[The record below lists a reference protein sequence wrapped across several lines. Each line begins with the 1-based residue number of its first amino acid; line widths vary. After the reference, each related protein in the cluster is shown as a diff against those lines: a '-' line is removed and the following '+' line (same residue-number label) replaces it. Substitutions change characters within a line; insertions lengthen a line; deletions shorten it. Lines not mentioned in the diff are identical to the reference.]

1 MESIAIEKIER
12 RLDGQA
18 DFAVDLGRT
27 VVVIPMLNE
36 EASIGLVLD
45 ALPDVMEVIVCDNG
59 SNDRSPEIARKKG
72 ATVLLEEQR
81 GYGAACLCGLRY
93 LAEKKTDEQPGIV
106 VFVDGDF
113 SDHPEEIVLLV
124 EQIQS
129 FDFEFVVG
137 SRMTGKREKGAML
150 FQAIF
155 GNWLACF
162 LMRLFWRA
170 KYTDLGPFRAIR
182 YDALRKLNM
191 QDTNFGWTIE
201 MQIRATE
208 EKLRA
213 TEIPVSYR
221 CRIGQSKISGTIV
234 GSFRAGYKILYTIFR
249 FRFMRRKRAVAAK

>member
-1 MESIAIEKIER
+1 MENITIEKIDRTVE
-12 RLDGQA
+12 GPA
-18 DFAVDLGRT
+18 DFQLDLSRT

-59 SNDRSPEIARKKG
+59 SKDRSPEIARKKG
-72 ATVLLEEQR
+72 ATVLLEKQR
-81 GYGAACLCGLRY
+81 GYGAACLCGLKY
-93 LAEKKTDEQPGIV
+93 LAEKKPDQHPEIV

-113 SDHPEEIVLLV
+113 SDHPEELVLLV
-124 EQIQS
+124 DQIQN

-137 SRMTGKREKGAML
+137 SRTTGKREKGAML

-162 LMRLFWRA
+162 LMWLFWGA

-182 YDALRKLNM
+182 YDALCRLNM
-191 QDTNFGWTIE
+191 QDKNFGWTIE

-208 EKLRA
+208 EKLRS

-221 CRIGQSKISGTIV
+221 CRIGQSKISGTIL

-249 FRFMRRKRAVAAK
+249 FRFIRRKRAIAVQ